1 MVTHNGK
8 NRKKLEISD
17 KLNLRALRIFI
28 ALEEFKSVGKAAE
41 SLGLSK
47 SSVSQHITT
56 LERSVGIPLFD
67 RKQKPIAL
75 THAGQ
80 VLSLHANRILAN
92 ISAAEAAL
100 ADINAGSLPI
110 LNFAIIDDLDASL
123 TPVLATTLQERLTQ
137 SFIRTYSGR
146 SDHVTKRLINREAD
160 IAVTATLPANLDKFE
175 VQELYKED
183 FVLVV
188 ANSKYHPDQDWRTQ
202 LSELPLVQFSEAMP
216 TGQMVA
222 THLKRIRLD
231 IPKRFSFETSRSV
244 ISTVA
249 RTGGW
254 TMATPLSILDA
265 SRFSDDIELFELPF
279 PRMLRSVFLINRK
292 DELGSLP
299 EALANTFRQLLRN
312 ELVVEFEKI
321 YPSMSGM
328 LEIHSDTLIE

>member
-1 MVTHNGK
+1 MVSHNIT
-8 NRKKLEISD
+8 NRKKLELSD
-17 KLNLRALRIFI
+17 KLNLRVLRIFI
-28 ALEEFKSVGKAAE
+28 ALEEFKSVAKAAE

-56 LERSVGIPLFD
+56 LENSVGIPLFD

-75 THAGQ
+75 TLAGQ
-80 VLSLHANRILAN
+80 VLSLHANRIVAS
-92 ISAAEAAL
+92 ISAAETAL

-123 TPVLATTLQERLTQ
+123 TPVMATTLQERLTQ
-137 SFIRTYSGR
+137 SSICTFSGR
-146 SDHVTKRLINREAD
+146 SDQVTKRLINREAD
-160 IAVTATLPANLDKFE
+160 IAVTATLPANLNKFE

-188 ANSKYHPDQDWRTQ
+188 AKCKYDPKLDWRKQ
-202 LSELPLVQFSEAMP
+202 LSTLPLVQFSEAMP

-231 IPKRFSFETSRSV
+231 TPKRFSFETSRSV

-254 TMATPLSILDA
+254 TLATPLSILDA
-265 SRFSDDIELFELPF
+265 SRFSNDIELFQLPF
-279 PRMLRSVFLINRK
+279 PRLLRSVFLINRN
-292 DELGSLP
+292 DELGTLP

-312 ELVVEFEKI
+312 ELLVEFEKI
-321 YPSMSGM
+321 SPAMSGM
-328 LEIHSDTLIE
+328 LEVTSDTIVK